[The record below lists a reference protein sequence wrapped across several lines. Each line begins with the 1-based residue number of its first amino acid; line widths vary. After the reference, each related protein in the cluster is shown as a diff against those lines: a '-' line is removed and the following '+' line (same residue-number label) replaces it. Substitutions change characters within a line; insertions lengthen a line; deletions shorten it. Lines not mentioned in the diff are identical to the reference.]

1 MKLNSSQNIM
11 NVHPIV
17 SFINRETSIYLGYF
31 SFIKINI
38 LIAGYDSYMDFI
50 QSMELVLSIKIN
62 FIHGDRMF
70 AVMFY
75 PSTHILVC

>member
-1 MKLNSSQNIM
+1 M

-38 LIAGYDSYMDFI
+38 LIVGYDSYMDFI

-70 AVMFY
+70 VVMFY